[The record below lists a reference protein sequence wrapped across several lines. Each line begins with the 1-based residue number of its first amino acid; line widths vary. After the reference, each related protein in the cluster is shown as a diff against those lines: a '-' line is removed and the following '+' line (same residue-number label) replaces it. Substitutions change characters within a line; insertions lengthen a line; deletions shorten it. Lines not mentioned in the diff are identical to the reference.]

1 VTDNSTSSGADSNEE
16 MTVETTSVFRADFLN
31 ELDAPASS
39 GTEGSVSGVEGLPTG
54 SALLVVKRGPNAGS
68 RFLLDQ
74 ATTSAGRHPDSDIFL
89 DDVTVRRRQP
99 QRHLRQP
106 RTRRLGGALQRR
118 RGADRQVPVGLP
130 DRAQERRRQLERL
143 VTAPDTPAF
152 AGMSIGAVL
161 DLLRPD
167 FPDVT
172 ISKIRFLEAEGL
184 VTPERTPSGYRRFTA
199 YDCAR
204 LRFVLTAQR
213 DHYLPLKVIKAQLDE
228 QPDGELPT
236 VGSAYA
242 APRLVPVSDAPA
254 DGMGADAASVAR
266 TPVRLSREDLLARS
280 GVDEALLGSLVK
292 AGVIKPGAAGFFDEY
307 AVVTAQCAK
316 ALAEYGVE
324 PRHLR
329 AFRSAADR
337 QSDLIAQI
345 AGPVDKAGREG
356 ARDRA
361 DDLAR
366 EVAALAITLHTS
378 LIKSAVR
385 DVLDR

>member
-1 VTDNSTSSGADSNEE
+1 
-16 MTVETTSVFRADFLN
+16 MT
-31 ELDAPASS
+31 
-39 GTEGSVSGVEGLPTG
+39 
-54 SALLVVKRGPNAGS
+54 
-68 RFLLDQ
+68 Q
-74 ATTSAGRHPDSDIFL
+74 
-89 DDVTVRRRQP
+89 
-99 QRHLRQP
+99 
-106 RTRRLGGALQRR
+106 
-118 RGADRQVPVGLP
+118 
-130 DRAQERRRQLERL
+130 
-143 VTAPDTPAF
+143 PDTPAL

-184 VTPERTPSGYRRFTA
+184 VTPDRTASGYRRFTA

-204 LRFVLTAQR
+204 LRYVLTAQR
-213 DHYLPLKVIKAQLDE
+213 DQYLPLKVIKAQLDA
-228 QPDGELPT
+228 QPDDELPRT
-236 VGSAYA
+236 GSVYGV
-242 APRLVPVSDAPA
+242 PRLVPDGSTNGARDTSAVAPTA
-254 DGMGADAASVAR
+254 
-266 TPVRLSREDLLARS
+266 VRLSREDLLARS
-280 GVDEALLGSLVK
+280 GVDGELLTSLVK
-292 AGVIKPGAAGFFDEY
+292 AGIITTGPGGFFDDH
-307 AVVTAQCAK
+307 AVVIAQCAR
-316 ALAEYGVE
+316 ALADYGVE

-345 AGPVDKAGREG
+345 AGPVIKAG

-361 DDLAR
+361 DDIAR

>member
-1 VTDNSTSSGADSNEE
+1 
-16 MTVETTSVFRADFLN
+16 M
-31 ELDAPASS
+31 
-39 GTEGSVSGVEGLPTG
+39 
-54 SALLVVKRGPNAGS
+54 
-68 RFLLDQ
+68 
-74 ATTSAGRHPDSDIFL
+74 
-89 DDVTVRRRQP
+89 
-99 QRHLRQP
+99 
-106 RTRRLGGALQRR
+106 
-118 RGADRQVPVGLP
+118 
-130 DRAQERRRQLERL
+130 
-143 VTAPDTPAF
+143 TAPDTPALT
-152 AGMSIGAVL
+152 GMSIGAVL

-184 VTPERTPSGYRRFTA
+184 VTPERTASGYRRFTA

-204 LRFVLTAQR
+204 LRFILTAQR
-213 DHYLPLKVIKAQLDE
+213 DQYLPLKVIKAQLDA
-228 QPDGELPT
+228 QPDGELPQS
-236 VGSAYA
+236 GSAYGV
-242 APRLVPVSDAPA
+242 PRLVPVSGDTRDGHDTAAGVSAVAP
-254 DGMGADAASVAR
+254 
-266 TPVRLSREDLLARS
+266 TQVRLSREDLLARA
-280 GVDEALLGSLVK
+280 GVDDDLLTALVR
-292 AGVIKPGAAGFFDEY
+292 AGVITTGTAGFFDEHS
-307 AVVTAQCAK
+307 VVIAQCAQ
-316 ALAEYGVE
+316 ALADYGVE

-345 AGPVDKAGREG
+345 AGPVVKANKAG

>member
-1 VTDNSTSSGADSNEE
+1 MSAPDS
-16 MTVETTSVFRADFLN
+16 
-31 ELDAPASS
+31 
-39 GTEGSVSGVEGLPTG
+39 
-54 SALLVVKRGPNAGS
+54 SAL
-68 RFLLDQ
+68 
-74 ATTSAGRHPDSDIFL
+74 
-89 DDVTVRRRQP
+89 
-99 QRHLRQP
+99 
-106 RTRRLGGALQRR
+106 
-118 RGADRQVPVGLP
+118 
-130 DRAQERRRQLERL
+130 
-143 VTAPDTPAF
+143 

-161 DLLRPD
+161 ELLRPD

-184 VTPERTPSGYRRFTA
+184 VTPQRAASGYRRFTA

-204 LRFVLTAQR
+204 LRFILTAQR
-213 DHYLPLKVIKAQLDE
+213 DHYLPLKVIRAQLDA
-228 QPDGELPT
+228 QPDGELPP
-236 VGSAYA
+236 VKGPYSV
-242 APRLVPVSDAPA
+242 PRLVSVAGTGEGAGSDAGSDTSA
-254 DGMGADAASVAR
+254 VAP
-266 TPVRLSREDLLARS
+266 THVRLSREELLNRAGVGEDLLI
-280 GVDEALLGSLVK
+280 ALLK
-292 AGVIKPGAAGFFDEY
+292 AGVITTGPAGFFDEH
-307 AVVTAQCAK
+307 AVVILQCAR
-316 ALAEYGVE
+316 ALSDYGVE

-345 AGPVDKAGREG
+345 AGPVVKAGKAG

>member
-1 VTDNSTSSGADSNEE
+1 MSAPDS
-16 MTVETTSVFRADFLN
+16 
-31 ELDAPASS
+31 
-39 GTEGSVSGVEGLPTG
+39 
-54 SALLVVKRGPNAGS
+54 SAL
-68 RFLLDQ
+68 
-74 ATTSAGRHPDSDIFL
+74 
-89 DDVTVRRRQP
+89 
-99 QRHLRQP
+99 
-106 RTRRLGGALQRR
+106 
-118 RGADRQVPVGLP
+118 
-130 DRAQERRRQLERL
+130 
-143 VTAPDTPAF
+143 

-184 VTPERTPSGYRRFTA
+184 VTPQRAASGYRRFTA

-204 LRFVLTAQR
+204 LRFILTAQR
-213 DHYLPLKVIKAQLDE
+213 DHYLPLKVIRAQLDA
-228 QPDGELPT
+228 QPDGALPPF
-236 VGSAYA
+236 GSPYGV
-242 APRLVPVSDAPA
+242 PRLVSVSDGEAAPET
-254 DGMGADAASVAR
+254 GPDAAAVAPTR
-266 TPVRLSREDLLARS
+266 VRLSREDLLERA
-280 GVDEALLGSLVK
+280 GVDEDLLTALLK
-292 AGVIKPGAAGFFDEY
+292 AGVVTTGPGGFFDEHT
-307 AVVTAQCAK
+307 VVILQCAR
-316 ALAEYGVE
+316 ALSDYGVE

-345 AGPVDKAGREG
+345 AGPLIKADKAG

-385 DVLDR
+385 DVLRR

>member
-1 VTDNSTSSGADSNEE
+1 
-16 MTVETTSVFRADFLN
+16 M
-31 ELDAPASS
+31 
-39 GTEGSVSGVEGLPTG
+39 
-54 SALLVVKRGPNAGS
+54 
-68 RFLLDQ
+68 
-74 ATTSAGRHPDSDIFL
+74 
-89 DDVTVRRRQP
+89 
-99 QRHLRQP
+99 
-106 RTRRLGGALQRR
+106 
-118 RGADRQVPVGLP
+118 
-130 DRAQERRRQLERL
+130 
-143 VTAPDTPAF
+143 TAPDTPAL

-161 DLLRPD
+161 DLLRGD

-184 VTPERTPSGYRRFTA
+184 VTPERTASGYRRFTA

-204 LRFVLTAQR
+204 LRFILTAQR
-213 DHYLPLKVIKAQLDE
+213 DQYLPLKVIKAQLDA
-228 QPDGELPT
+228 QPDGELPQS
-236 VGSAYA
+236 GSAYGV
-242 APRLVPVSDAPA
+242 PRLVPVDQESGGA
-254 DGMGADAASVAR
+254 DGVSAVAP
-266 TPVRLSREDLLARS
+266 TQVRLRREDLLARS
-280 GVDEALLGSLVK
+280 GVGEALLNELVR
-292 AGVIKPGAAGFFDEY
+292 AGVIKPGRAGFFDEHS
-307 AVVTAQCAK
+307 VVIAQCAK
-316 ALAEYGVE
+316 ALEEYGVE

-345 AGPVDKAGREG
+345 AGPVVKAGKAG

>member
-1 VTDNSTSSGADSNEE
+1 MTQPDVRSS
-16 MTVETTSVFRADFLN
+16 L
-31 ELDAPASS
+31 
-39 GTEGSVSGVEGLPTG
+39 
-54 SALLVVKRGPNAGS
+54 
-68 RFLLDQ
+68 
-74 ATTSAGRHPDSDIFL
+74 
-89 DDVTVRRRQP
+89 
-99 QRHLRQP
+99 
-106 RTRRLGGALQRR
+106 
-118 RGADRQVPVGLP
+118 
-130 DRAQERRRQLERL
+130 
-143 VTAPDTPAF
+143 

-161 DLLRPD
+161 DLLRGD

-184 VTPERTPSGYRRFTA
+184 VTPERTASGYRRFTA

-204 LRFVLTAQR
+204 LRFILTAQR
-213 DHYLPLKVIKAQLDE
+213 DQYLPLKVIKAQLDA
-228 QPDGELPT
+228 QSDGELPHR
-236 VGSAYA
+236 GSAYGV
-242 APRLVPVSDAPA
+242 PRLVPVDAVSDESGDGLSGVAP
-254 DGMGADAASVAR
+254 
-266 TPVRLSREDLLARS
+266 TQVRLRREDLLARS
-280 GVDEALLGSLVK
+280 GIDEALLTELIK
-292 AGVIKPGAAGFFDEY
+292 AGVIKPGTAGFFDEHS
-307 AVVTAQCAK
+307 VVIAQCAR

-345 AGPVDKAGREG
+345 AGPVVKAGKAG

>member
-1 VTDNSTSSGADSNEE
+1 
-16 MTVETTSVFRADFLN
+16 MT
-31 ELDAPASS
+31 
-39 GTEGSVSGVEGLPTG
+39 
-54 SALLVVKRGPNAGS
+54 
-68 RFLLDQ
+68 Q
-74 ATTSAGRHPDSDIFL
+74 
-89 DDVTVRRRQP
+89 
-99 QRHLRQP
+99 
-106 RTRRLGGALQRR
+106 
-118 RGADRQVPVGLP
+118 
-130 DRAQERRRQLERL
+130 
-143 VTAPDTPAF
+143 PDTPAL

-184 VTPERTPSGYRRFTA
+184 VTPQRSASGYRRFTA

-213 DHYLPLKVIKAQLDE
+213 DHYLPLKVIKAQLDA
-228 QPDGELPT
+228 QPDGELPQT
-236 VGSAYA
+236 GTSYGV
-242 APRLVPVSDAPA
+242 PRLVPVPEL
-254 DGMGADAASVAR
+254 ADADTAAVAR
-266 TPVRLSREDLLARS
+266 GQVRLSREDVLDRS
-280 GVDEALLGSLVK
+280 GVDGELLTALCK
-292 AGVIKPGAAGFFDEY
+292 AGVITTGPGGFFDEH
-307 AVVTAQCAK
+307 AVVIAQCAG
-316 ALAEYGVE
+316 ALGDYGVE

-345 AGPVDKAGREG
+345 AGPVGKADKTG

>member
-1 VTDNSTSSGADSNEE
+1 
-16 MTVETTSVFRADFLN
+16 MT
-31 ELDAPASS
+31 
-39 GTEGSVSGVEGLPTG
+39 
-54 SALLVVKRGPNAGS
+54 
-68 RFLLDQ
+68 Q
-74 ATTSAGRHPDSDIFL
+74 
-89 DDVTVRRRQP
+89 
-99 QRHLRQP
+99 
-106 RTRRLGGALQRR
+106 
-118 RGADRQVPVGLP
+118 
-130 DRAQERRRQLERL
+130 
-143 VTAPDTPAF
+143 PDTPAL

-213 DHYLPLKVIKAQLDE
+213 DQYLPLKVIKSQLDA
-228 QPDGELPT
+228 QPDGELPKT
-236 VGSAYA
+236 GSAYGV
-242 APRLVPVSDAPA
+242 PRLVQVSDGST
-254 DGMGADAASVAR
+254 DGVHDTAAVG
-266 TPVRLSREDLLARS
+266 PPQVRLSREDLLSRS
-280 GVDEALLGSLVK
+280 GVDDEMLTALIR
-292 AGVIKPGAAGFFDEY
+292 AGIVKPGPAGFFDEHS
-307 AVVTAQCAK
+307 VVTAQCAR
-316 ALAEYGVE
+316 ALAEYGIE

-345 AGPVDKAGREG
+345 AGPVVKAG

>member
-1 VTDNSTSSGADSNEE
+1 
-16 MTVETTSVFRADFLN
+16 M
-31 ELDAPASS
+31 
-39 GTEGSVSGVEGLPTG
+39 
-54 SALLVVKRGPNAGS
+54 
-68 RFLLDQ
+68 
-74 ATTSAGRHPDSDIFL
+74 
-89 DDVTVRRRQP
+89 
-99 QRHLRQP
+99 
-106 RTRRLGGALQRR
+106 
-118 RGADRQVPVGLP
+118 
-130 DRAQERRRQLERL
+130 
-143 VTAPDTPAF
+143 TAPDTPAL

-204 LRFVLTAQR
+204 LRFILTAQR
-213 DHYLPLKVIKAQLDE
+213 DQYLPLKVIKAQLDA
-228 QPDGELPT
+228 QADGELPNS
-236 VGSAYA
+236 GSAYGV
-242 APRLVPVSDAPA
+242 PRLVSVDTDKHDGVSGVAP
-254 DGMGADAASVAR
+254 
-266 TPVRLSREDLLARS
+266 TQVRLRREDLLNRS
-280 GVDEALLGSLVK
+280 GISESLLSELVK
-292 AGVIKPGAAGFFDEY
+292 AGVIKPGQAGFFDEHS
-307 AVVTAQCAK
+307 VVIAQCAK

-345 AGPVDKAGREG
+345 AGPVVKAGKAG

>member
-1 VTDNSTSSGADSNEE
+1 
-16 MTVETTSVFRADFLN
+16 
-31 ELDAPASS
+31 
-39 GTEGSVSGVEGLPTG
+39 
-54 SALLVVKRGPNAGS
+54 
-68 RFLLDQ
+68 
-74 ATTSAGRHPDSDIFL
+74 
-89 DDVTVRRRQP
+89 
-99 QRHLRQP
+99 
-106 RTRRLGGALQRR
+106 
-118 RGADRQVPVGLP
+118 
-130 DRAQERRRQLERL
+130 
-143 VTAPDTPAF
+143 
-152 AGMSIGAVL
+152 MSIGAVL
-161 DLLRPD
+161 DRLRPD

-184 VTPERTPSGYRRFTA
+184 VTPERTASGYRRFTA

-204 LRFVLTAQR
+204 LRFILTAQR
-213 DHYLPLKVIKAQLDE
+213 DQYLPLKVIKAQLDAL
-228 QPDGELPT
+228 PDGELPRT
-236 VGSAYA
+236 GSAYGV
-242 APRLVPVSDAPA
+242 PRLVPVDALSDE
-254 DGMGADAASVAR
+254 DAAEASGVAP
-266 TPVRLSREDLLARS
+266 TQVRLSREDLLVRS
-280 GVDEALLGSLVK
+280 RVDDELLTALVK
-292 AGVIKPGAAGFFDEY
+292 AGVITTGPGGFFDEHS
-307 AVVTAQCAK
+307 VVIAQCAG

-345 AGPVDKAGREG
+345 AGPVVKAGKTG

>member
-1 VTDNSTSSGADSNEE
+1 
-16 MTVETTSVFRADFLN
+16 M
-31 ELDAPASS
+31 
-39 GTEGSVSGVEGLPTG
+39 
-54 SALLVVKRGPNAGS
+54 
-68 RFLLDQ
+68 
-74 ATTSAGRHPDSDIFL
+74 
-89 DDVTVRRRQP
+89 
-99 QRHLRQP
+99 
-106 RTRRLGGALQRR
+106 
-118 RGADRQVPVGLP
+118 
-130 DRAQERRRQLERL
+130 
-143 VTAPDTPAF
+143 TAPDRPGL

-161 DLLRPD
+161 DLLRGD

-184 VTPERTPSGYRRFTA
+184 VTPERTASGYRRFTA

-204 LRFVLTAQR
+204 LRFILTAQR
-213 DHYLPLKVIKAQLDE
+213 DQYLPLKVIKAQLDA
-228 QPDGELPT
+228 QHDGELPQS
-236 VGSAYA
+236 GSAYGV
-242 APRLVPVSDAPA
+242 PRLVPVAATSDERA
-254 DGMGADAASVAR
+254 DGLSGVAP
-266 TPVRLSREDLLARS
+266 TQMRLRREDLLGRS
-280 GVDEALLGSLVK
+280 GIDEALLTELIK
-292 AGVIKPGAAGFFDEY
+292 AGVIKPGPAGFFDEHS
-307 AVVTAQCAK
+307 VVIAQCAR

-345 AGPVDKAGREG
+345 AGPVVKAGKAG

>member
-1 VTDNSTSSGADSNEE
+1 
-16 MTVETTSVFRADFLN
+16 
-31 ELDAPASS
+31 
-39 GTEGSVSGVEGLPTG
+39 
-54 SALLVVKRGPNAGS
+54 
-68 RFLLDQ
+68 
-74 ATTSAGRHPDSDIFL
+74 
-89 DDVTVRRRQP
+89 
-99 QRHLRQP
+99 
-106 RTRRLGGALQRR
+106 
-118 RGADRQVPVGLP
+118 
-130 DRAQERRRQLERL
+130 
-143 VTAPDTPAF
+143 
-152 AGMSIGAVL
+152 MSIGAVL

-213 DHYLPLKVIKAQLDE
+213 DQYLPLKVIKAQLDA
-228 QPDGELPT
+228 QPDGELPHS
-236 VGSAYA
+236 GSAYGV
-242 APRLVPVSDAPA
+242 PRLVPVDASA
-254 DGMGADAASVAR
+254 DDSVAVAR
-266 TPVRLSREDLLARS
+266 SQVRLRREDLLTRS
-280 GVDEALLGSLVK
+280 GIDEALLNELVK
-292 AGVIKPGAAGFFDEY
+292 GGIIKPGTAGFFDEH
-307 AVVTAQCAK
+307 AVIIAQCAK

-345 AGPVDKAGREG
+345 AGPVVKAGKAG

>member
-1 VTDNSTSSGADSNEE
+1 
-16 MTVETTSVFRADFLN
+16 M
-31 ELDAPASS
+31 
-39 GTEGSVSGVEGLPTG
+39 
-54 SALLVVKRGPNAGS
+54 
-68 RFLLDQ
+68 
-74 ATTSAGRHPDSDIFL
+74 
-89 DDVTVRRRQP
+89 
-99 QRHLRQP
+99 
-106 RTRRLGGALQRR
+106 
-118 RGADRQVPVGLP
+118 
-130 DRAQERRRQLERL
+130 
-143 VTAPDTPAF
+143 TAPDTPAL

-161 DLLRPD
+161 DLLRGD

-184 VTPERTPSGYRRFTA
+184 VTPERTASGYRRFTA

-213 DHYLPLKVIKAQLDE
+213 DQYLPLKVIKAQLDA
-228 QPDGELPT
+228 QSDGELPQT
-236 VGSAYA
+236 GSAYGV
-242 APRLVPVSDAPA
+242 PRLVSVDGTFDDGAAGLSGVAP
-254 DGMGADAASVAR
+254 
-266 TPVRLSREDLLARS
+266 TQVRLRREDLLARS
-280 GVDEALLGSLVK
+280 GIDEPLLNELIK
-292 AGVIKPGAAGFFDEY
+292 AGVIKPGTAGFFDEHS
-307 AVVTAQCAK
+307 VVIAQCAR
-316 ALAEYGVE
+316 ALTEYGVE

-345 AGPVDKAGREG
+345 AGPVVKAGKAG

-378 LIKSAVR
+378 LIKAAVR